1 MPCETYPDGSYFC
14 EFAGGYWER
23 ADRYGNITYGSYVDD
38 NGNPVD
44 VNSLAVTIGD
54 TLSSIFGGGKQGHYA
69 PNRDPNVPYS
79 YPGPGPYYPNQQAVG
94 INAGVNRGGVGG
106 SLNVSTNTLLL
117 ASAAVLLFILGTK
130 RGR

>member
-1 MPCETYPDGSYFC
+1 MACETYDDGSYFC

-23 ADRYGNITYGSYVDD
+23 GDAYGNITYGSYVDD
-38 NGNPVD
+38 EGIPFDPNQ
-44 VNSLAVTIGD
+44 AIVTIGD
-54 TLSSIFGGGKQGHYA
+54 ALQSIFGGGQRGQYS
-69 PNRDPNVPYS
+69 PNRNQQYPYS

-117 ASAAVLLFILGTK
+117 AGGAVLLFILGTK